1 MDAEKK
7 EGAIPEEETDFS
19 YLAKLSQAYKEAQE
33 ERRKTRFPEEKRTYL
48 YAMQA
53 ELIEIGRFL
62 LHYFERAEK
71 KELATMLLE
80 SAEQVFHAIREEGD
94 KDESFRIEEA
104 NDALLTRAVL
114 LANRSLRLIG
124 AGQCDLFRRISAE
137 ISALYALAAI
147 A

>member
-19 YLAKLSQAYKEAQE
+19 YLAKLSEAYKEAQE
-33 ERRKTRFPEEKRTYL
+33 ERRKARFPEEKRAYL
-48 YAMQA
+48 CKMQA
-53 ELIEIGRFL
+53 ELVEIGRFL

-80 SAEQVFHAIREEGD
+80 SAEQVFHAVSEKGD
-94 KDESFRIEEA
+94 PTERFAIEAA

-124 AGQCDLFRRISAE
+124 AGQCDLFRGISSE